1 MAQKTHHSKSRK
13 SGLRACATRKAS
25 PLHHAAAPPPEA
37 AKDRQKVL
45 VLQGGGARGAYQAGA
60 FEALA
65 ECGLS
70 PDWVSGTS
78 IGAINCALIAGNPP
92 EKRIAALRNFWER
105 VSGATAI
112 FPFIPFGVARESW
125 SMSAAIRELMFG
137 VPGFYRPR
145 FPNAWLTRFNDP
157 TQASYF
163 DATPLRETLLELA
176 DFDRLNDGK
185 MRVSLGTVNVETGN
199 MTYFDSTETTI
210 TPDHVIASGALPPA
224 FAPVQIEG
232 ALFWDGGL
240 VSNAPLQYVL
250 EDASQIND
258 AGEED
263 PPLLIYQVDLFS
275 AVGEAPHTLYDA
287 DMRQKEIRFSSRN
300 RAATRRMQILARVA
314 EIARRLGEKL
324 PPELHDDPDLAL
336 LQGAA
341 DYSDVTLIHLI
352 YRHGSHESGA
362 MDYEFSRP
370 TMLEHWQAGV
380 RDVQRSHAN
389 ADWDA
394 LLQRGEGMKTFDLN
408 EL

>member
-1 MAQKTHHSKSRK
+1 MAHRPSHRSSEK
-13 SGLRACATRKAS
+13 SGLRACTTRRAS
-25 PLHHAAAPPPEA
+25 PTHHAATPPPAA
-37 AKDRQKVL
+37 AKNRQKVL

-60 FEALA
+60 FEALSD
-65 ECGLS
+65 CGLC

-92 EKRIAALRNFWER
+92 DKRVAALRNFWER
-105 VSGATAI
+105 VSGATAL

-125 SMSAAIRELMFG
+125 SMGAAFAEALFG

-145 FPNAWLTRFNDP
+145 VPAAWLTRFTDP
-157 TQASYF
+157 TQASFY
-163 DATPLRETLLELA
+163 DTTPLRKTLLDLV

-199 MTYFDSTETTI
+199 MTYFDSTDTTI
-210 TPDHVIASGALPPA
+210 TPDHVMASGALPGA

-232 ALFWDGGL
+232 ALYWDGGL

-250 EDASQIND
+250 EDASQID
-258 AGEED
+258 DDGEQD

-275 AVGEAPHTLYDA
+275 AVGEAPKTLYDA
-287 DMRQKEIRFSSRN
+287 DMRQREIRFSSRN

-324 PPELHDDPDLAL
+324 PPELRDDPDLAL

-352 YRHGSHESGA
+352 HRHGSHQSGA

-370 TMLEHWQAGV
+370 TMLEHWQAGI

-394 LLQRGEGMKTFDLN
+394 LLQRGEGMKTFDLS